1 MKVDRSRIWWVDRI
15 RVPTRAACE
24 GREREGDG
32 GGAAI
37 LSALQYPCLKGN

>member
-24 GREREGDG
+24 GRERERETEEGQ
-32 GGAAI
+32 
-37 LSALQYPCLKGN
+37 L